1 MTPFS
6 HQSARERP
14 CMQATDLEAVVVRLL
29 RLAVTDLPQDVEK
42 RLHASLRK
50 ESNPTGRNQLEAIL
64 ENVKLART
72 NSIPICQD
80 TGIPIFYVSVGSDFP
95 LLSNLE
101 AILIESTRRATREIP
116 LRPNTVDP
124 IVHRNPGDNT
134 GSHMP
139 WINWTLVK
147 GSDLQI
153 TVFPKGG
160 GSENVC
166 RLGMLTPGKGIPGM
180 KQFVIDSVI
189 DAGAN
194 PCPPT
199 VVGVGIGGGADIC
212 LKLAKETLLRPMGE
226 RHSNPEVAKIEEE
239 LLAAINRTGI
249 GPMGLGGDTTA
260 LDVHVEV
267 AMRHP
272 ASLPVGLAFQC
283 WAARR
288 ASATITGKGEIRV
301 TSHKVK

>member
-1 MTPFS
+1 
-6 HQSARERP
+6 
-14 CMQATDLEAVVVRLL
+14 MQASELEAAVVNLV

-42 RLHASLRK
+42 RLQASLQK
-50 ESNPTGRNQLEAIL
+50 ESNSTARNQLEAIL
-64 ENVKLART
+64 ENVRLARV
-72 NSIPICQD
+72 NSVPICQD
-80 TGIPIFYVSVGSDFP
+80 TGIPIFYVSVGSQFP
-95 LLSNLE
+95 LLGTLE
-101 AILIESTRRATREIP
+101 AILIEATKRATREIP

-124 IVHRNPGDNT
+124 VGHENPGDNT

-139 WINWTLVK
+139 WINWSLVK
-147 GSDLQI
+147 GTDLQL

-166 RLGMLTPGKGIPGM
+166 RLGMLTPGKGILGM

-189 DAGAN
+189 EAGAN

-199 VVGVGIGGGADIC
+199 IVGVGLGGGADIS

-226 RHSNPEVAKIEEE
+226 RHSNPEIAKIEEE

-260 LDVHVEV
+260 LDVHIEA

-272 ASLPVGLAFQC
+272 ASFPVGVAFQC

-288 ASATITGKGEIRV
+288 ASATITGKGEIKI